1 MMGLP
6 KQTTLPLFPLNT
18 VVFPGGRLPLRI
30 FEQRYLEMI
39 KQAIAN
45 DTPFGVCAPAWGTPV
60 GALKDSDP
68 LWAEAHVE
76 SYAPPLRGNPSAAI
90 REGAET
96 GTPAVP
102 GAVGTR
108 MRIADWDMPQTGI
121 LHIETVAL
129 DRFVIRSAHTE
140 PSGLL
145 IGKVEAVSVEPAVP
159 VPDDLELSVEI
170 LRHIIGEY
178 GDAHFPEPH
187 ELDNAVWVGYR
198 LSEVLPLTL
207 SIQQNLLE
215 MNDSMMRLR
224 ILTEF
229 LKKQIN

>member
-1 MMGLP
+1 MIVFP
-6 KQTTLPLFPLNT
+6 KQNTLPLFPLNT
-18 VVFPGGRLPLRI
+18 VVFPGGKLPLRI

-45 DTPFGVCAPAWGTPV
+45 DTPFGLC
-60 GALKDSDP
+60 
-68 LWAEAHVE
+68 
-76 SYAPPLRGNPSAAI
+76 AI

-96 GTPAVP
+96 GSPAEP
-102 GAVGTR
+102 YDVGTC
-108 MRIADWDMPQTGI
+108 MRITDWDMPQTGI
-121 LHIETVAL
+121 LHIETIAL
-129 DRFVIRSAHTE
+129 ERFVIRSTHTE

-145 IGKVEAVSVEPAVP
+145 IGTVDDVSVEAAAPI
-159 VPDDLELSVEI
+159 PDDLELPVEI

-187 ELDNAVWVGYR
+187 ELDNAAWVGYR

-215 MNDSMMRLR
+215 MNDSVMRLR

>member
-1 MMGLP
+1 MIGLP
-6 KQTTLPLFPLNT
+6 KQKTLPLFPLNT

-30 FEQRYLEMI
+30 FEQRYLDMI

-45 DTPFGVCAPAWGTPV
+45 DMPFGICAPAWGTPV
-60 GALKDSDP
+60 GAQ
-68 LWAEAHVE
+68 
-76 SYAPPLRGNPSAAI
+76 PLRGDPSAAI

-96 GTPAVP
+96 GSPAVP
-102 GAVGTR
+102 YDVGTC
-108 MRIADWDMPQTGI
+108 MRITDWDMPQTGI

-129 DRFVIRSAHTE
+129 ERFVIRSTHAE
-140 PSGLL
+140 PNGLL
-145 IGKVEAVSVEPAVP
+145 MGTVEDVSVEPTAP
-159 VPDDLELSVEI
+159 IPDDLELPVEI

-178 GDAHFPEPH
+178 GDANFPEPH

-215 MNDSMMRLR
+215 MNDSVMRLR